1 MYRIISAEGDQLASV
16 SGKIQHE
23 AASPSDY
30 PVVGDYV
37 MAALN
42 GGSAVINRVLP
53 RKSLFLRKSAGT
65 ARMEQAVAANIDT
78 VFICMSLNSDFNL
91 RRLER
96 YLSVAW
102 ESGSLPVVVLTKAD
116 LCDNPAAKAAQ
127 ATNIAIGADV
137 LVTSSMALDGY
148 NQILPYVSQGKTV
161 AFVGS
166 SGVGKSTLI
175 NRLLGEDRQDTGGLR
190 NDDKGRHT
198 TTHRELLMLPN
209 GAAVIDTP
217 GMRELGIWDASI
229 GLSTAF
235 SDIEELAARCRFGDC
250 THKNEPGC
258 AVRSALQRGELS
270 EERFLSY
277 EKLAVENAYA
287 AGPTGSRAAKERK
300 FKSIAKFNKTNPK
313 R

>member
-16 SGKIQHE
+16 SGKFQHE

-42 GGSAVINRVLP
+42 GGAAVINRVLP

-116 LCDNPAAKAAQ
+116 LCDNPAVKAAQ
-127 ATNIAIGADV
+127 AASIAIGADV

-148 NQILPYVSQGKTV
+148 NQILPYISQGKTV

-198 TTHRELLMLPN
+198 TTHRQPRRK
-209 GAAVIDTP
+209 GA
-217 GMRELGIWDASI
+217 
-229 GLSTAF
+229 
-235 SDIEELAARCRFGDC
+235 
-250 THKNEPGC
+250 
-258 AVRSALQRGELS
+258 
-270 EERFLSY
+270 
-277 EKLAVENAYA
+277 
-287 AGPTGSRAAKERK
+287 
-300 FKSIAKFNKTNPK
+300 
-313 R
+313 

>member
-1 MYRIISAEGDQLASV
+1 
-16 SGKIQHE
+16 
-23 AASPSDY
+23 
-30 PVVGDYV
+30 
-37 MAALN
+37 
-42 GGSAVINRVLP
+42 
-53 RKSLFLRKSAGT
+53 
-65 ARMEQAVAANIDT
+65 MEQAVAANIDT

-127 ATNIAIGADV
+127 AASIAIGADV

-148 NQILPYVSQGKTV
+148 NQILPYISQGKTV

-175 NRLLGEDRQDTGGLR
+175 NRLLGDDRQDTGGLR
-190 NDDKGRHT
+190 NDGKGRHT

-277 EKLAVENAYA
+277 EKLALENAYA

-300 FKSIAKFNKTNPK
+300 FKSIAKFNKTTPK

>member
-1 MYRIISAEGDQLASV
+1 MKLTLIPAQYLEQSIQYPELSLCRIVSQEKGLYRIISAEGDQLASV
-16 SGKIQHE
+16 SGKFQHE

-42 GGSAVINRVLP
+42 GGAAVVNRMLP

-116 LCDNPAAKAAQ
+116 LCDNPAVKAAQ
-127 ATNIAIGADV
+127 AASIAIGADV

-148 NQILPYVSQGKTV
+148 NQILPYISQGKTV

-190 NDDKGRHT
+190 NDDK
-198 TTHRELLMLPN
+198 
-209 GAAVIDTP
+209 
-217 GMRELGIWDASI
+217 
-229 GLSTAF
+229 
-235 SDIEELAARCRFGDC
+235 ELAARCRFGDC

-277 EKLAVENAYA
+277 EKLALENAYT

-300 FKSIAKFNKTNPK
+300 FKSIAKFNKTDPK

>member
-1 MYRIISAEGDQLASV
+1 
-16 SGKIQHE
+16 
-23 AASPSDY
+23 
-30 PVVGDYV
+30 
-37 MAALN
+37 
-42 GGSAVINRVLP
+42 
-53 RKSLFLRKSAGT
+53 
-65 ARMEQAVAANIDT
+65 
-78 VFICMSLNSDFNL
+78 
-91 RRLER
+91 
-96 YLSVAW
+96 
-102 ESGSLPVVVLTKAD
+102 
-116 LCDNPAAKAAQ
+116 
-127 ATNIAIGADV
+127 
-137 LVTSSMALDGY
+137 MALDGY
-148 NQILPYVSQGKTV
+148 NQILPYISQGKTV

-217 GMRELGIWDASI
+217 GMRELGMWDASI

-258 AVRSALQRGELS
+258 AVRSALQMGELS

-277 EKLAVENAYA
+277 EKLALENAYTA
-287 AGPTGSRAAKERK
+287 DPTGSRAAKERK
-300 FKSIAKFNKTNPK
+300 FKSIAKFNKTDPK